1 MNVFWESAEHIC
13 PVCGKRFYVM
23 GQEWGWSYYG
33 SRYCSYHCMRHVEVR
48 FGTRTGEKHKPLDLA
63 GKKVLCEMRLLRS
76 LSRMLLEWDAVSP
89 LVDEAK
95 EKEVAKLRSMQV
107 GLVEKFEK
115 LLVGIKEEYRWIWK
129 AVCVEGVPLRSVA
142 RALDISG
149 DLLVWKIEEICAQV
163 AKKKMQVEEGMHG

>member
-1 MNVFWESAEHIC
+1 MA
-13 PVCGKRFYVM
+13 R
-23 GQEWGWSYYG
+23 
-33 SRYCSYHCMRHVEVR
+33 
-48 FGTRTGEKHKPLDLA
+48 
-63 GKKVLCEMRLLRS
+63 
-76 LSRMLLEWDAVSP
+76 
-89 LVDEAK
+89 
-95 EKEVAKLRSMQV
+95 LRSMQV

-163 AKKKMQVEEGMHG
+163 CKGRREDARPGDTLESPRLPRLLQHGTAYGRPQGQQVGRQTLLRGGEVPWRAC